1 MRLYLVQHAEAKS
14 KEEDPARPL
23 SGRGEEDIRRVARYL
38 KEHADIRVEEIKHS
52 GKRRAEQTAQALA
65 EELTPAKGSAK
76 AEGLEPLADVELW
89 AKRLAEIDEDTMLVG
104 HLPHLSRLAGR
115 LVCGDGERKVV
126 SFRNGGVVCLVR
138 DEAGSWSVEWMLIP
152 KLV

>member
-89 AKRLAEIDEDTMLVG
+89 AKRLAEIDEDTMLV
-104 HLPHLSRLAGR
+104 
-115 LVCGDGERKVV
+115 
-126 SFRNGGVVCLVR
+126 
-138 DEAGSWSVEWMLIP
+138 
-152 KLV
+152 